1 MKKILFLTL
10 IFSSGIFS
18 FPDKN
23 TFDKSKPIWRNA
35 KIVYV
40 HQYMLDV
47 AFGRVN
53 SYLCLINKTD
63 YQNNSNLGDGI
74 GYKAILNNSDC
85 EHVEA
90 SKPWT
95 VVSKQESESA
105 DLDIELFKS
114 DQAVDYKIK
123 LNIEEEASDSNPF
136 GVLTIDYSSVFKS
149 NSSPLYNAS
158 YESRKLSENQ
168 VKFEAAYYMDGV
180 VINNFFYFTSC

>member
-114 DQAVDYKIK
+114 DQAIDYKIK
-123 LNIEEEASDSNPF
+123 YHLPHSF
-136 GVLTIDYSSVFKS
+136 
-149 NSSPLYNAS
+149 
-158 YESRKLSENQ
+158 
-168 VKFEAAYYMDGV
+168 
-180 VINNFFYFTSC
+180 